1 MNLETEKINE
11 TEEAKEE
18 SYISQEEK
26 PETLEGQNIEAKEAK
41 QDGEESENSQQ
52 EEEGEIIDLDHIT
65 EGNNKEET
73 ESELV
78 MDKNN
83 INLNNINLNKMPKEE
98 ILNLLL
104 SDKLTIYSHS
114 KKESTATN
122 NNNVSHKK
130 TSMLYKEKAPRHKNY
145 FMYTNENSNL
155 INNFDSAYNKVQD
168 LIIQIVEKMNK
179 ESNTENELYKLL
191 LFNND
196 EETKK
201 VRNEMKKVD
210 APSRKEI
217 SKKVDFYLNKK
228 NKSIEVIY

>member
-41 QDGEESENSQQ
+41 QDGEDSENSQQ
-52 EEEGEIIDLDHIT
+52 EEEGEIIDLDQIT

-73 ESELV
+73 ESEYV

-83 INLNNINLNKMPKEE
+83 INLNNININKMSKEE
-98 ILNLLL
+98 IVNLLL

-145 FMYTNENSNL
+145 FMYTNDNSNL
-155 INNFDSAYNKVQD
+155 INNFDSAYNKVQG
-168 LIIQIVEKMNK
+168 LII
-179 ESNTENELYKLL
+179 
-191 LFNND
+191 
-196 EETKK
+196 
-201 VRNEMKKVD
+201 
-210 APSRKEI
+210 
-217 SKKVDFYLNKK
+217 
-228 NKSIEVIY
+228 